1 MIVNKHKRNKYADE
15 LRRRL
20 SEIQVV
26 LEGRQAIDT
35 DRHHCC
41 RGIGG
46 WSNATLENC
55 VIIDQL
61 DLNMAIDGV
70 ASILKELK
78 KIAK

>member
-20 SEIQVV
+20 SEIHVV
-26 LEGRQAIDT
+26 LEGRQAVGT
-35 DRHHCC
+35 DSCHGIKG
-41 RGIGG
+41 RGI
-46 WSNATLENC
+46 WSIATLENC

-78 KIAK
+78 KIDK